1 LSGFWCRGWRSWPGP
16 SAATCGSTSAGPQL
30 TPFGPLICEE
40 HAVVLPPL
48 WCQGHKGQPA
58 RRISALGAIIPGPRK
73 RASGSGGRTEV
84 ARALSRGPGSSGA
97 SEMATGVVVGS
108 AVILAPGRR
117 RRLAPRRSRRSASC
131 STTSAHQPSPDH
143 RPDRITGS
151 TPRPSRGRERVGTKD
166 SRHRRRLWTPRAP
179 QPEHEGWRPRRGC
192 DIDPLVCQR
201 FCHNPRKVA
210 YAFLD

>member
-1 LSGFWCRGWRSWPGP
+1 MGQSMPRT
-16 SAATCGSTSAGPQL
+16 AA
-30 TPFGPLICEE
+30 
-40 HAVVLPPL
+40 
-48 WCQGHKGQPA
+48 
-58 RRISALGAIIPGPRK
+58 GAITLGPGQRTP
-73 RASGSGGRTEV
+73 GSGGRTEGLRTTPV
-84 ARALSRGPGSSGA
+84 GRAGVGRS

-108 AVILAPGRR
+108 AVILAPGRL